1 MVIDQKIHK
10 TTCLKIQEL
19 GAEKQVFTQL
29 NLYFFITYFELGSF
43 VKFQLI
49 SIVNIIAILCCV
61 LIIETM
67 ILFYLDL
74 NCQPFNIHFPRPLSH
89 SCTTDDTPT
98 NHGGFGRQF
107 RG

>member
-1 MVIDQKIHK
+1 MVIAQKIHK
-10 TTCLKIQEL
+10 TTCFKIQEL

-29 NLYFFITYFELGSF
+29 NLDFFIKSFEFVSF
-43 VKFQLI
+43 VNFQLV
-49 SIVNIIAILCCV
+49 SIVNIIAILCWV

-89 SCTTDDTPT
+89 SCITDYTST
-98 NHGGFGRQF
+98 NHG
-107 RG
+107 